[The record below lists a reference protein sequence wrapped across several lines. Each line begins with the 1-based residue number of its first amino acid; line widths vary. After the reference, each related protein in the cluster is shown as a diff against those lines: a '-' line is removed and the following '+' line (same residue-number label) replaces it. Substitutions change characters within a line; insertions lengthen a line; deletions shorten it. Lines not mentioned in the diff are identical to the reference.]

1 MANYEKLVE
10 LLKTVEGDK
19 IHYNKG
25 EKDITSAYGIYR
37 YQQPQAKIFTYID
50 TVAKDL
56 GITKPSYEWTSEE
69 INLVNI
75 NIDKDEEFN
84 LAVDFYKT
92 FTHLDLDQLGLELS
106 YAYFNIFANT
116 PKGAN
121 KAMQATINS
130 LISNYNLDYKLLDVD
145 GILGPKSR
153 KVIYDVV
160 KSYNDKELKLTFLV
174 HANEHYINLAVNN
187 SEKYLKYLNGWYQ
200 RIKNLIKDV
209 NK

>member
-1 MANYEKLVE
+1 MANYEKLVG
-10 LLKTVEGDK
+10 LLKKVEGDK

-25 EKDITSAYGIYR
+25 ESDITSAYGIYR
-37 YQQPQAKIFTYID
+37 YQQPQAKIFNYID

-56 GITKPSYEWTSEE
+56 GISKPSHEWGKEE
-69 INLVNI
+69 IDLVNN
-75 NIDKDEEFN
+75 NIDKEEEFN

-130 LISNYNLDYKLLDVD
+130 LINNNKLDYKLLDVD
-145 GILGPKSR
+145 GVLGPKS
-153 KVIYDVV
+153 KKLIYDLV
-160 KSYNDKELKLTFLV
+160 KNYSDKELKLMFLV
-174 HANEHYINLAVNN
+174 HANEHYITLAVKS

-200 RIKNLIKDV
+200 RIKNLIEDV